1 MLNKFLN
8 FLNINKDNLKS
19 CEFYLPLV
27 VSELIAEEKASVE
40 VLRTSAVW
48 YGMTY
53 KEDLD
58 IVKEKINKYIN
69 DDLYPNNLW
78 Q

>member
-1 MLNKFLN
+1 M
-8 FLNINKDNLKS
+8 INTTAQW
-19 CEFYLPLV
+19 F
-27 VSELIAEEKASVE
+27 
-40 VLRTSAVW
+40 
-48 YGMTY
+48 GMTY